1 MAVIAG
7 ATVVFEY
14 DEFKIIKTT
23 NEEGEVTVRLPR
35 NKDIKVTISA
45 PNYDELYFIIHAK
58 LTNKNYLKVETE
70 PNATLKLTYPDGSIQ
85 QKDTGDEGTAE
96 FTIYTSQN
104 YYTLEFIK
112 EGYESLKFQFVI
124 Q

>member
-1 MAVIAG
+1 MMPISG
-7 ATVVFEY
+7 SKVVFRY
-14 DEFKIIKTT
+14 DTT
-23 NEEGEVTVRLPR
+23 SIVKETDEEGKVTVHLPLR
-35 NKDIKVTISA
+35 KDVEITIQA
-45 PNYDELYFIIHAK
+45 PNYGDVVFTIHAILTSKSK
-58 LTNKNYLKVETE
+58 LIVETE